1 MSDQKFFH
9 FSKICF
15 YRQSW
20 FNSSLSKCV
29 CVGLGGGGGEGG
41 GRRGGG
47 VSVGAEG
54 FVVKPGI
61 LEHHYMHAK
70 YYNPDQQNTRLKL
83 MNLIKR

>member
-1 MSDQKFFH
+1 M
-9 FSKICF
+9 
-15 YRQSW
+15 
-20 FNSSLSKCV
+20 CV
-29 CVGLGGGGGEGG
+29 CGVGGGGGGEGG
-41 GRRGGG
+41 GRRRG
-47 VSVGAEG
+47 VLGVGAEG